1 MTRAGTHHISL
12 SAAHPAKFSEV
23 AILALKDNAGFNFEE
38 QVLPDEL
45 KALSQKATRV
55 TKVDIIHG
63 RRWGRLSKVL
73 PRRDLKAEASDW
85 LKLSLFFAGDFEYK
99 SHSLIIKLGC
109 I

>member
-1 MTRAGTHHISL
+1 MGTTAAQRSMTRAGTHHISL

-55 TKVDIIHG
+55 TKVDNSWKEM
-63 RRWGRLSKVL
+63 R
-73 PRRDLKAEASDW
+73 E
-85 LKLSLFFAGDFEYK
+85 
-99 SHSLIIKLGC
+99 IIKGLAEEGLESRSKRLIEVIFVLC
-109 I
+109 RRL